1 MLIPIYSFQPLTR
14 TVFNMIIGYELP
26 WMPTRVLGQAVFDR
40 VKSLICRVADMHLG
54 SHLVTGFA
62 ILE

>member
-1 MLIPIYSFQPLTR
+1 
-14 TVFNMIIGYELP
+14 
-26 WMPTRVLGQAVFDR
+26 MPTRVLGQAVFDR
-40 VKSLICRVADMHLG
+40 GVKSLNCRVADMHLG